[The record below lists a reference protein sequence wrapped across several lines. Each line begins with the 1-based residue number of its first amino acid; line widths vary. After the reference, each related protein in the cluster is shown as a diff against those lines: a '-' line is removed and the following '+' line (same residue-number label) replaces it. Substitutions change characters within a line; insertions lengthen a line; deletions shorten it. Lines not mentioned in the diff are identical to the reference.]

1 MRLLLDTHI
10 FLWAVSNDKRLTKE
24 ARSIIRSAQKVCVS
38 AASIWEISIKA
49 ALGKIAADPTELIAA
64 IHDAGFVSLPIRV
77 EHAAQVKS
85 LTLHHADPFDRMLVA
100 QAMQEPLHL
109 LTADRLLVA
118 YSPLVLLV

>member
-10 FLWAVSNDKRLTKE
+10 FLWAVSDDKRLTKE
-24 ARSIIRSAQKVCVS
+24 TRSIIRSAQVVHVS

-49 ALGKIAADPTELIAA
+49 ALGKIDADPTELIAA
-64 IHDAGFVSLPIRV
+64 IDDTGFMSLPVRV

-85 LTLHHADPFDRMLVA
+85 LALHHADPFDRMLVA

-109 LTADRLLVA
+109 LTADRHLVA
-118 YSPLVLLV
+118 YSPLVILV

>member
-10 FLWAVSNDKRLTKE
+10 FLWAVSDDKRLTKE
-24 ARSIIRSAQKVCVS
+24 ARSIIRSAQGVYVS

-49 ALGKIAADPTELIAA
+49 ALGKIDADPTELIAA
-64 IHDAGFVSLPIRV
+64 IGDAGFVSLPVHV

-85 LTLHHADPFDRMLVA
+85 LILHHADPFDRMLVA
-100 QAMQEPLHL
+100 QAVHEPLHL

>member
-10 FLWAVSNDKRLTKE
+10 FLWAVSDDKRLTKE
-24 ARSIIRSAQKVCVS
+24 ARSIIRSAQGVYVS
-38 AASIWEISIKA
+38 AASIWEISVKA
-49 ALGKIAADPTELIAA
+49 ALGKIDADPTELIAA
-64 IHDAGFVSLPIRV
+64 IGDAGFVSLPVSV

-85 LTLHHADPFDRMLVA
+85 LALHHADPFDRMLVA
-100 QAMQEPLHL
+100 QAVHEPLHL

>member
-10 FLWAVSNDKRLTKE
+10 FLWAASNDKRLTKE
-24 ARSIIRSAQKVCVS
+24 ARSTIRSAQKVYVS

-49 ALGKIAADPTELIAA
+49 ALGKIDADPAELIAA
-64 IHDAGFVSLPIRV
+64 IDGAGFVSLPVRV
-77 EHAAQVKS
+77 EHAARVKS
-85 LTLHHADPFDRMLVA
+85 LALHHADPFDRMLVA

-109 LTADRLLVA
+109 LTADRLLIA

>member
-10 FLWAVSNDKRLTKE
+10 FLWAVSDDKRLPKAT
-24 ARSIIRSAQKVCVS
+24 RSIIRSAQVVHVS

-49 ALGKIAADPTELIAA
+49 ALGKIDADPTELIAA
-64 IHDAGFVSLPIRV
+64 IDDTGFMSLPVRV

-85 LTLHHADPFDRMLVA
+85 LALHHADPFDRMLVA

-109 LTADRLLVA
+109 LTADRYLVA
-118 YSPLVLLV
+118 YSPLVILV